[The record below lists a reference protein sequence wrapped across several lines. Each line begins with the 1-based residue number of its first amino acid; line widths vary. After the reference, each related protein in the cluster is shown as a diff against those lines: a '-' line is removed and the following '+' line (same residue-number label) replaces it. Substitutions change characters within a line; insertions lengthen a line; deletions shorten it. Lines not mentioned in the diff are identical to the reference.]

1 MSAQRKHKLKEHDQ
15 LLKTFQYSKALD
27 SVLRKVGLSFSV
39 QRICFTFLSF
49 YTFNKYFRCPAVF

>member
-27 SVLRKVGLSFSV
+27 SVLRKVGLSFSL

-49 YTFNKYFRCPAVF
+49 STFT